1 MYHVTIMFRAGS
13 RCMVELPATCRLITQ
28 RRAFQTENLA
38 SDAFTKNSSD
48 RIARMAKALRFI
60 QALDPVDRKA
70 VASMLRVDHSG
81 EVAANTIYEAQADV
95 FGYSGQISVKNLVSD
110 MWENEKKHLHAA
122 ATMLD
127 DYRTRP
133 SALVPVWALA
143 GRILG
148 GFTAYLGEKSAM
160 ACTEAVETA
169 IGEHYDEYVIVSDS
183 SQLQHLSDI
192 REKLSKTY
200 TGDKMQELDE
210 SLALLRSVLVE
221 FRDDE
226 LEHLDTAVD
235 HDSQQAPA
243 HALLSA
249 VVEYGCKG
257 AIEIA
262 KRI

>member
-1 MYHVTIMFRAGS
+1 
-13 RCMVELPATCRLITQ
+13 MVGLSAARRLIPQ
-28 RRAFQTENLA
+28 RRDFQTENLA
-38 SDAFTKNSSD
+38 SDVFTKNSND
-48 RIARMAKALRFI
+48 RVARTAKALRFI

-81 EVAANTIYEAQADV
+81 EIAANTIYEAQADV
-95 FGYSGQISVKNLVSD
+95 FGYRGQIPVKNLVLD
-110 MWENEKKHLHAA
+110 MWENEKKHLQAA
-122 ATMLD
+122 TTMLD
-127 DYRTRP
+127 DYHTRP

-169 IGEHYDEYVIVSDS
+169 IGEHYDEYVNVSDS

-192 REKLSKTY
+192 REKLAKTY
-200 TGDKMQELDE
+200 TGEFMQELDE
-210 SLALLRSVLVE
+210 SLTLLRNVLIE

-226 LEHLDTAVD
+226 LEHLDTAVE

-262 KRI
+262 KRV